1 MTRTVAFLL
10 VPEVLMLDFAG
21 PVEVF
26 SIANRY
32 LPAAEHYRVVTIAAG
47 RRRTLRCSNG
57 MTIRTDL
64 TTQQPPGAYDL
75 LLVPGGPGAYLEP
88 HPEVAAWLR
97 QVPAQCPRY
106 GAVCTGTF
114 LLGSAGLL
122 DGRRVTTHWNYRERL
137 ARRFPRAQVTADEIY
152 LRDGPLLTS
161 AGVTAGIDLALAL
174 VAEDHGKVIA
184 REVAKVLVVVT
195 QRQGKQAQF
204 SPLFDE
210 PEATTAITRVQH
222 HIVAHIDQ
230 AYSISRLAELAT
242 MGTRNF
248 ARVFKRD
255 TGMTPLEFVL
265 RARIDHARGLLET
278 SELPLKTV
286 AFRSGFASDRCMRV
300 AFQSHLGLTPAQY
313 RYQFS

>member
-32 LPAAEHYRVVTIAAG
+32 LPAADHYRLVTIAAG

-88 HPEVAAWLR
+88 HPDVAAWLR
-97 QVPAQCPRY
+97 QVPEHCVRY

-122 DGRRVTTHWNYRERL
+122 DGRQVTTHWNYRERL

-152 LRDGPLLTS
+152 LSDGPLLTS

-210 PEATTAITRVQH
+210 PEAATAITRVQRQ
-222 HIVAHIDQ
+222 VLANIDQ

-278 SELPLKTV
+278 SDLPLKTV
-286 AFRSGFASDRCMRV
+286 AFRSGFASDRCMRA
-300 AFQSHLGLTPAQY
+300 AFQGHLGLTPAQY

>member
-1 MTRTVAFLL
+1 M
-10 VPEVLMLDFAG
+10 PE
-21 PVEVF
+21 
-26 SIANRY
+26 
-32 LPAAEHYRVVTIAAG
+32 
-47 RRRTLRCSNG
+47 RCG
-57 MTIRTDL
+57 
-64 TTQQPPGAYDL
+64 
-75 LLVPGGPGAYLEP
+75 
-88 HPEVAAWLR
+88 
-97 QVPAQCPRY
+97 RY

-137 ARRFPRAQVTADEIY
+137 ARRFPRAQVTADDIY
-152 LRDGPLLTS
+152 LSDGPLLSS

-174 VAEDHGKVIA
+174 VAEDHGKAIA

-210 PEATTAITRVQH
+210 PEAATAITRVQH
-222 HIVAHIDQ
+222 HIVANIDQ

-278 SELPLKTV
+278 SDLPLKTV
-286 AFRSGFASDRCMRV
+286 AFRSGFASDRCMRA
-300 AFQSHLGLTPAQY
+300 AFQGHLGLTPAQY